1 MVNGLFF
8 YSKILAKLHILF
20 KTCKFFDKKL
30 ESYMSMQY
38 FSHRYLT
45 TFGGKSLVVGLIP
58 LASRKARSL
67 RSQRRKVSGLTP
79 AARESSDLV

>member
-30 ESYMSMQY
+30 KELY
-38 FSHRYLT
+38 
-45 TFGGKSLVVGLIP
+45 KSFVL
-58 LASRKARSL
+58 
-67 RSQRRKVSGLTP
+67 
-79 AARESSDLV
+79 

>member
-30 ESYMSMQY
+30 KYGSVVRILVRIPYSKAICLCNT
-38 FSHRYLT
+38 SH
-45 TFGGKSLVVGLIP
+45 I
-58 LASRKARSL
+58 
-67 RSQRRKVSGLTP
+67 
-79 AARESSDLV
+79 DI